1 MPTESWQEEATM
13 KTLAQLLGVL
23 YRLGI
28 RADEILLEDSI
39 FHTLAYR
46 AREIARRREEEE
58 TYDPENDD
66 E

>member
-23 YRLGI
+23 HRLGI
-28 RADEILLEDSI
+28 RADEILLGDSLY
-39 FHTLAYR
+39 HALVSQ